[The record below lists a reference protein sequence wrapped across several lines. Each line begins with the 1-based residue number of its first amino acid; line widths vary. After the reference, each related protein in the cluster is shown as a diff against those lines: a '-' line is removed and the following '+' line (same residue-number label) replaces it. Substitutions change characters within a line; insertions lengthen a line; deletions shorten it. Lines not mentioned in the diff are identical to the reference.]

1 MALTVPQIQ
10 AAMQTALT
18 AAIANPQ
25 SATTT
30 LSDGTQIIT
39 SLYTSP
45 NGSGQIVS
53 AVLPNG
59 IVFSSQNGPETRFA
73 VNYETAYAIWQPLLA
88 AKAAKKLSLS
98 NALKALLISQFN
110 AWTPTQRAVMNGA
123 RLAIND
129 MLTAGDIPDA
139 ITAVTEYP
147 LPESSYA
154 TLQAAIL
161 ADLNAYASKFAALQT
176 AATIAAV
183 NAVT

>member
-1 MALTVPQIQ
+1 
-10 AAMQTALT
+10 MQTALT

-59 IVFSSQNGPETRFA
+59 IVFSIQNGPETRFA
-73 VNYETAYAIWQPLLA
+73 VSYGAAYAIWQPLLA
-88 AKAAKKLSLS
+88 AKAAKKLSLA

-110 AWTPTQRAVMNGA
+110 A
-123 RLAIND
+123 
-129 MLTAGDIPDA
+129 
-139 ITAVTEYP
+139 
-147 LPESSYA
+147 
-154 TLQAAIL
+154 
-161 ADLNAYASKFAALQT
+161 
-176 AATIAAV
+176 
-183 NAVT
+183 